1 MNRIVAK
8 SNTEMADKM
17 AAAKKNWISE
27 VRSEWC
33 DGTSLLSDAR
43 WSPQ

>member
-1 MNRIVAK
+1 MEDTVNRIVAK

-27 VRSEWC
+27 VRSEWYGVLASC
-33 DGTSLLSDAR
+33 R
-43 WSPQ
+43 